1 MFFLCFSLLFRE
13 HFQSR
18 RLNQS
23 RSSGDPWRAPEFLLG
38 ASGDHRGLI
47 PEPPLLRVCVS
58 VGAPRLSHL
67 TTVTRLGPA
76 FLLDGCRHVCDD
88 ITMRKHFHVVA
99 LIWPLTFPLCHPDSK
114 LVRWWRRVLL
124 LSDGS
129 SGPSKETWVGGGG
142 GSLEQVFQVH
152 VDSHTPPPR
161 RRNNIQRHTQQTGWR
176 SPCLQPFL
184 GTPLPSAPPFL
195 VWGLLKRGGAH
206 GRSVI
211 SVHAGSAC
219 VYLRAALEA

>member
-76 FLLDGCRHVCDD
+76 FLLDGCRHVGDD

-114 LVRWWRRVLL
+114 LVRWWRQRVLL

-142 GSLEQVFQVH
+142 GISGAGL
-152 VDSHTPPPR
+152 SSPR
-161 RRNNIQRHTQQTGWR
+161 RFPYTSSTASQQHPAPHAADGLEE
-176 SPCLQPFL
+176 SASAAFL
-184 GTPLPSAPPFL
+184 GHPAPVCTPFSCLR
-195 VWGLLKRGGAH
+195 VIEKGG
-206 GRSVI
+206 RPWKER
-211 SVHAGSAC
+211 
-219 VYLRAALEA
+219 Y